1 MTKIIS
7 AFPALG
13 KTTLTQNNKEIFFDY
28 EIYESRATIGLS
40 DENKKLFFENCAKNL
55 KLIYDSN
62 FYKAIFIRIS
72 LSLNNLRIDFLILF
86 LVS

>member
-40 DENKKLFFENCAKNL
+40 EENK
-55 KLIYDSN
+55 
-62 FYKAIFIRIS
+62 
-72 LSLNNLRIDFLILF
+72 
-86 LVS
+86 

>member
-28 EIYESRATIGLS
+28 EIY
-40 DENKKLFFENCAKNL
+40 
-55 KLIYDSN
+55 
-62 FYKAIFIRIS
+62 
-72 LSLNNLRIDFLILF
+72 
-86 LVS
+86 